1 LLYASPTM
9 LHLAVIRRVGI
20 LPALLIICAGC
31 SAAKSEEAHF
41 EPPPAEATGKG
52 ADIKLRAESRK
63 FVEIATIGNGDTAAL
78 VRSPGRVAFRD
89 AAVSR
94 VSAPVNGRVTAVY
107 VHVGQH
113 VKRGERL
120 LALASPDAATMSA
133 DLERAEVS
141 ERAAAAELKRQQ
153 LMAAGGVGIES
164 ERLAAQARW
173 DETRA
178 ELARARSSSAFLGRS
193 EHGAV
198 EVRAPIEGD
207 VLALHASLGAS
218 ARSDGD
224 GLLELGDA
232 NDLWVVTEVFERELP
247 LIKSG
252 DRASAEVASVAG
264 PVPLHVVGV
273 GAAVDPETRRAP
285 VYLAFDAREA
295 PVRAGMYARVT
306 VEASD
311 QHSLGVPAAAV
322 LVKDGGKTIV
332 YVTQDDSSFVP
343 REVSVGHTVDGRVPV
358 FAGLR
363 AGERIAVR
371 GALLLDSSAEQLL

>member
-1 LLYASPTM
+1 M
-9 LHLAVIRRVGI
+9 LSL
-20 LPALLIICAGC
+20 CAAC
-31 SAAKSEEAHF
+31 SSAKSEEAHF
-41 EPPPAEATGKG
+41 EPPPAQVSGKG
-52 ADIKLRAESRK
+52 SDVRLRPESRK
-63 FVEIATIGNGDTAAL
+63 FVEVAAIGGGDSPAL

-94 VSAPVNGRVTAVY
+94 VSAPINGRVTAVY

-113 VKRGERL
+113 VQKGERL

-133 DLERAEVS
+133 DLERAQVS
-141 ERAAAAELKRQQ
+141 ERAAQAELKRQQ
-153 LMAAGGVGIES
+153 LMTKEGVGIES
-164 ERLAAQARW
+164 ERLAAEARW

-178 ELARARSSSAFLGRS
+178 ELARARSSSAILGRS
-193 EHGAV
+193 DHGAV
-198 EVRAPIEGD
+198 EVRAPIAGD
-207 VLALHASLGAS
+207 VLALHASLGAA
-218 ARSDGD
+218 ARSEGD
-224 GLLELGDA
+224 SLLELGDA

-252 DRASAEVASVAG
+252 DKASAEVASVAG

-285 VYLAFDAREA
+285 VYLAFDAEKA

-311 QHSLGVPAAAV
+311 QHSLGVPASAV
-322 LVKDGGKTIV
+322 LVKDAGKTIV
-332 YVTQDDSSFVP
+332 YVTKDDSSFVA
-343 REVSVGHTVDGRVPV
+343 REVSVGHAVDGRVPV
-358 FAGLR
+358 FSGLS

-371 GALLLDSSAEQLL
+371 GALLLDSSAEQML